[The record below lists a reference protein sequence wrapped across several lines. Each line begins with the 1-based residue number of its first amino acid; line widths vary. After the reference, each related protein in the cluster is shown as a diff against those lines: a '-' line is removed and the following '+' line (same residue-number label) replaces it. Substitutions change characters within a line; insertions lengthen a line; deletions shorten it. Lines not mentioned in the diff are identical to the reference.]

1 MSKENNPVEMDE
13 EGQNFLE
20 TVTQELMGQNTL
32 ATANFCFL
40 VIGQCSPDGNAVNTV
55 MAIDPSRVAPEHF
68 ANCIA
73 SILKAADNL
82 GQKMRPMMALSAVV
96 DILGEKVAKEAS
108 NEMLESLLSKIREKP
123 FPDPKHEHSEGKDPM
138 SDPNTG
144 EDNVPRYP

>member
-1 MSKENNPVEMDE
+1 MSKENNPIEMDE

-20 TVTQELMGQNTL
+20 TVTQELMDRNTL

-40 VIGQCSPDGNAVNTV
+40 IIGQCSPDGNAVNTA
-55 MAIDPSRVAPEHF
+55 MAIDPQRVAPEHF

-96 DILGEKVAKEAS
+96 DILGEKAAIDASDKKLKEFL
-108 NEMLESLLSKIREKP
+108 NKIREQS
-123 FPDPKHEHSEGKDPM
+123 FPDPEHKYGEGEDPM

-144 EDNVPRYP
+144 EDDVPRYP

>member
-20 TVTQELMGQNTL
+20 TVTQQLVDRNTL

-40 VIGQCSPDGNAVNTV
+40 VIGQCSPDGNAVNTA

-68 ANCIA
+68 AHCIV

-82 GQKMRPMMALSAVV
+82 GQKMRPMMLVSALT
-96 DILGEKVAKEAS
+96 DIFQERAAQNASDKKLAEFLAKLKE
-108 NEMLESLLSKIREKP
+108 EGLKP
-123 FPDPKHEHSEGKDPM
+123 PAD
-138 SDPNTG
+138 TG
-144 EDNVPRYP
+144 ENNVSGNP

>member
-13 EGQNFLE
+13 KGQNFLE

-55 MAIDPSRVAPEHF
+55 MAIDPQRVAPEHF

-82 GQKMRPMMALSAVV
+82 GQKMRPMMALSALT
-96 DILGEKVAKEAS
+96 DIFQERAAQNASDKKLKEFLAKLRDED
-108 NEMLESLLSKIREKP
+108 LKP
-123 FPDPKHEHSEGKDPM
+123 STD
-138 SDPNTG
+138 TG
-144 EDNVPRYP
+144 ENNVSGNP

>member
-13 EGQNFLE
+13 KGQNFLE

-55 MAIDPSRVAPEHF
+55 MAIDPQRVAPEHF

-82 GQKMRPMMALSAVV
+82 GQKMRPMMALSALT
-96 DILGEKVAKEAS
+96 DIFSEKTAKDAS
-108 NEMLESLLSKIREKP
+108 NEILNGLLAKLRDEDLKP
-123 FPDPKHEHSEGKDPM
+123 STD
-138 SDPNTG
+138 TG
-144 EDNVPRYP
+144 ENNVSGNP